1 MRAVVVRG
9 GRVWAP
15 EPRGVQ
21 DILAVGERIAAVGP
35 ALDPPPWADP
45 VVAVDARGADV
56 LPGLVDQHV
65 HIAGGGGEGGPGS
78 DTPPIRLA
86 DLTTAGVTT
95 VVGLLG
101 TDGTTRSVQGLL
113 AKARG
118 LVAEGLTAFVYT
130 GAYEVPTRTITGS
143 ARADLVLIDRVI
155 GIGEIAVSDPRG
167 SHPSARE
174 LARLAAEAHVG
185 GLLGGKAGVLH
196 LHLGA
201 GTRRLR
207 TLWSLRRLATVPVET
222 LVPTHLNRNRE
233 LLAEAAAW
241 GSAGG
246 LVDLTTDIRPA
257 GADAEGVAAHAA
269 ALWLAEQGVPWERIT
284 FSSDGQ
290 GSAPTFDAAGRLV
303 AMGVGRT
310 ASLFEEVLAL
320 RAAGLTWERA
330 IGPATLH
337 PARWLNLTD
346 VGRIAPGCQADLLV
360 VGPDGRLRTVIARG
374 RVMVDE
380 GRPVRFGRFDAPGP

>member
-1 MRAVVVRG
+1 MRAVVIRG

-35 ALDPPPWADP
+35 ALDPPPWANP
-45 VVAVDARGADV
+45 VVAVDAREADV

-78 DTPPIRLA
+78 DTPPVRLT

-113 AKARG
+113 ARARS
-118 LVAEGLTAFVYT
+118 LVAEGLTAYIYT

-155 GIGEIAVSDPRG
+155 GVGEIAVSDPRG
-167 SHPSARE
+167 THPSARE

-196 LHLGA
+196 VHLGD
-201 GTRRLR
+201 GIRRLK
-207 TLWSLRRLATVPVET
+207 TLWTLRRLATVPVQT
-222 LVPTHLNRNRE
+222 LVPTHLNRHRE
-233 LLAEAAAW
+233 LLADAAAW
-241 GSAGG
+241 GAAGG
-246 LVDLTTDIRPA
+246 WVDLTTDIRPDGP
-257 GADAEGVAAHAA
+257 GARAVAAHEA
-269 ALWLAEQGVPWERIT
+269 ALWLAEQGVPWDHIT

-290 GSAPTFDAAGRLV
+290 GSAPVFDPAGRVL
-303 AMGVGRT
+303 GLGIGRT

-330 IGPATLH
+330 VAPATLH
-337 PARWLNLTD
+337 PARRLGLDD

-360 VGPDGRLRTVIARG
+360 VGADGRLRTVIARG

-380 GRPVRFGRFDAPGP
+380 GRPVRFGRFDAPGS

>member
-1 MRAVVVRG
+1 VRAVVVRG

-21 DILAVGERIAAVGP
+21 DILAVGEHIVAVGA
-35 ALDPPPWADP
+35 ALDPPAWADP

-56 LPGLVDQHV
+56 VPGLVDQHV

-78 DTPPIRLA
+78 DTPPVRLV

-101 TDGTTRSVQGLL
+101 TDGTTQSVQRLL
-113 AKARG
+113 ARARG
-118 LVAEGLTAFVYT
+118 LVADGLTAYVYT
-130 GAYEVPTRTITGS
+130 GAYEVPTRTITGN
-143 ARADLVLIDRVI
+143 ARADLVLVEQVI

-196 LHLGA
+196 LHLGP
-201 GTRRLR
+201 GSRRLK
-207 TLWSLRRLATVPVET
+207 TLRALRRIATVPVET
-222 LVPTHLNRNRE
+222 LVPTHLNRNRD
-233 LLAEAAAW
+233 LLAEAAEW
-241 GSAGG
+241 GTGGG
-246 LVDLTTDIRPA
+246 LVDLTTDIRPD
-257 GADAEGVAAHAA
+257 GPDGDGIAAHEA
-269 ALWLAEQGVPWERIT
+269 ALWLAEQGVPWEQIT

-290 GSAPTFDAAGRLV
+290 GSAPVFDAAGRLR
-303 AMGVGRT
+303 AMSVGRT
-310 ASLFEEVLAL
+310 ASLLEEVLAL

-330 IGPATLH
+330 LGPATAH
-337 PARWLNLTD
+337 PAHWLHLD
-346 VGRIAPGCQADLLV
+346 AVGRIAPGLQADLLV
-360 VGPDGRLRTVIARG
+360 VEPDGRLRTVIARG
-374 RVMVDE
+374 RIVVDD
-380 GRPVRFGRFDAPGP
+380 GRPVWFGRFDALQA